1 MKRISNEQKRSY
13 YGMKVRESNLQM
25 RDAFISRLYSYA
37 KRDQDIIFITND
49 QGATSLDQF
58 RKDLPTQFI
67 NAGVSEQN
75 IISVAA
81 GLALGG
87 KKVYVYS
94 IASFITLRCFEQIKL
109 DLCAMNLPV
118 TILGVGAGYS
128 YATDGPTHHATED
141 IAILRTLPNIQI
153 YVPSD
158 SNMAAGLVDISLYSN
173 GPIYIRCDREKLPV
187 LYNQKDDFSSGLS
200 VLHEGQKLCVIST
213 GIMVHRALEVA
224 KELSKR
230 SFPVK
235 VIDLYRL
242 KPLNKDGIFNT
253 IKEAERLFALEEHT
267 INGGLGSIIAEL
279 LVDFG
284 LSIPL
289 RRLAVEDALLYC
301 YGARDDLHRR
311 QGIDTESIVKL
322 IMEQIRL
329 TLKNNGENKKME
341 ERRDVR

>member
-1 MKRISNEQKRSY
+1 
-13 YGMKVRESNLQM
+13 M

-49 QGATSLDQF
+49 QGAISLDQF
-58 RKDLPTQFI
+58 RKDLPTRFI

-141 IAILRTLPNIQI
+141 IAILRALPKMQI
-153 YVPSD
+153 YTPSD
-158 SNMAAGLVDISLYSN
+158 SNMAARLVDISLHSN
-173 GPIYIRCDREKLPV
+173 GPMYIRCDREKLPV
-187 LYNQKDDFSSGLS
+187 LHNQKDDFSSGLS
-200 VLHEGQKLCVIST
+200 ILHEGKEFCIIST
-213 GIMVHRALEVA
+213 GIMVHRALEIA

-230 SFPVK
+230 SVQVK
-235 VIDLYRL
+235 VIDLYRI
-242 KPLNKDGIFNT
+242 KPLNKDGI
-253 IKEAERLFALEEHT
+253 IDAIRGAERLFTLEEHT

-279 LVDFG
+279 LVDFDI
-284 LSIPL
+284 SIPL
-289 RRLAVEDALLYC
+289 KRLAVEDTLLYC
-301 YGARDDLHRR
+301 YGTRDNLHRR
-311 QGIDTESIVKL
+311 QGIDRESIVRL
-322 IMEQIRL
+322 IVE
-329 TLKNNGENKKME
+329 
-341 ERRDVR
+341 

>member
-1 MKRISNEQKRSY
+1 
-13 YGMKVRESNLQM
+13 M

-49 QGATSLDQF
+49 QGAISLDQF
-58 RKDLPTQFI
+58 RRDLPTRFI

-141 IAILRTLPNIQI
+141 IAILRALPKMQI
-153 YVPSD
+153 YTPSD
-158 SNMAAGLVDISLYSN
+158 SNMAARLVDISLHSN
-173 GPIYIRCDREKLPV
+173 GPMYIRCDREKLPV
-187 LYNQKDDFSSGLS
+187 LHNQKDDFSSGLS
-200 VLHEGQKLCVIST
+200 ILHEGKEFCIIST
-213 GIMVHRALEVA
+213 GIMVHRALEIA

-230 SFPVK
+230 SVQVK
-235 VIDLYRL
+235 VIDLYRI
-242 KPLNKDGIFNT
+242 KPLNKDGI
-253 IKEAERLFALEEHT
+253 IDAIRGAERLFTLEEHT

-279 LVDFG
+279 LVDFDI
-284 LSIPL
+284 SIPL
-289 RRLAVEDALLYC
+289 KRLAVEDTLLYC
-301 YGARDDLHRR
+301 YGTRDNLHRR
-311 QGIDTESIVKL
+311 QGIDRESIVRL
-322 IMEQIRL
+322 IVE
-329 TLKNNGENKKME
+329 
-341 ERRDVR
+341 